1 MLLSVTLKSFLLVIM
16 MLSFS
21 GCKIESKILGG
32 LDFPTNG
39 GGTNNSNRN
48 SNSTPRIPAVAA
60 PLRFNSMVASYIR
73 VAGID
78 NPTAINN
85 IYTIYNAQKNNL
97 PQMGQAA
104 EMNPSSLSAV
114 YMIAANVCGALRDKE
129 NPLTDT
135 NRKIFKGF
143 NLQAPAT
150 ALTREALATDAAV
163 KQATSALISM
173 FFGRAATPQEMD
185 QMVLTF
191 AAVFAAETITAT
203 NNRKLIGDAAVV
215 ICTAVASSLEALA
228 I

>member
-1 MLLSVTLKSFLLVIM
+1 
-16 MLSFS
+16 
-21 GCKIESKILGG
+21 
-32 LDFPTNG
+32 
-39 GGTNNSNRN
+39 
-48 SNSTPRIPAVAA
+48 
-60 PLRFNSMVASYIR
+60 
-73 VAGID
+73 
-78 NPTAINN
+78 
-85 IYTIYNAQKNNL
+85 
-97 PQMGQAA
+97 MGQAA

-191 AAVFAAETITAT
+191 AEVFAAETITAT